1 MSPKKSQ
8 IPIVKRS
15 LFSWI
20 LADNAKL
27 QVLLVVIILATVFA
41 RVLPLEMQKRIVN
54 EAINLRK
61 IDLLLIYCGIYL
73 AAVVVAAGLK
83 YLISILQTLISQR
96 ATANMR
102 KALYHYILTL
112 PLNFF
117 RGTQPGMVVN
127 ALINELTIPGN
138 FIGMAVAVP
147 ASNLL
152 TLLGFAGYLFWLN
165 PLLAAIS
172 LSIYPLVL
180 LLVPLLQKK
189 SNLTNKQ
196 RVDLARDLSSRIAE
210 TVSGIHEVQGNG
222 AFRIEKRKFDLLV
235 ERLRRVRVIWS
246 LYRFGVKTANNF
258 FTSLG
263 PFLVFILGGYLTI
276 RGELELGALVAFL
289 SAQEKLY
296 DPWSELIEFY
306 QVYQEGAVNYARTM
320 QYFDFSPDFVLEPSE
335 RDPYD
340 LTGSIEVA
348 NLSFATDD
356 GIRLLD
362 NISFALKQGEHLAL
376 VGFSGS
382 GKSTL
387 ALCVGQLYKYTD
399 GHALIGGQEVAEL
412 TKSDMIR
419 NLGFVSQSPLI
430 FSGSIQE
437 NLLYAWAALHGD
449 HQPDGKL
456 KEPTLDDMIAVLQQT
471 GIFIDVLR
479 FGLNTLITPG
489 AHEQLVKAII
499 RIRAR
504 FQKQYGRELADWI
517 EFFDDNIYLHYSSI
531 AANLIFGTPRDESF
545 ADPHLI
551 QNTHFL
557 DFLTAAG
564 LTRPLIALG
573 ADLTLQTVDILK
585 ILPPDEIFFEQS
597 PIHPAEIETYKDLA
611 EKLKRRP
618 LDELSEAQQG
628 SLLKVALRFTPGRHK
643 MVALPALL
651 EQSILKNR
659 SQFMQRIA
667 QLSPDAIHF
676 YQKDDYIHSQ
686 TILNNILFGT
696 TTTENPEAQEKINQ
710 SIIQLLIEEDF
721 LESVV
726 EIGMQFEVGSKGD
739 RLSGGQRQKLAI
751 ARVLLKK
758 PRILIMDEATS
769 ALDNNSQ
776 TRIQNFIELHLK
788 GKSTLIAV
796 VHRLDIIKNF
806 DRIAVMRA
814 GKIVE
819 IGTYNELID
828 RKGVLYELQFGKK

>member
-1 MSPKKSQ
+1 MPSNKSH

-20 LADNAKL
+20 LADNAKF
-27 QVLLVVIILATVFA
+27 QVLLVAIILITVFA

-73 AAVVVAAGLK
+73 CAVVVASGFK

-102 KALYHYILTL
+102 KALYRHILTL

-117 RGTQPGMVVN
+117 RSTQPGMVVN
-127 ALINELTIPGN
+127 ALVNELTIPGN

-165 PLLAAIS
+165 PLLAGVS

-180 LLVPLLQKK
+180 LLIPLLQKK
-189 SNLTNKQ
+189 ANLTNKQ
-196 RVDLARDLSSRIAE
+196 RVDLARDMSSRIAE
-210 TVSGIHEVQGNG
+210 SISGIHEIQGNG
-222 AFRIEKRKFDLLV
+222 AFRIESRKLDFLV
-235 ERLRRVRVIWS
+235 ERLEKVRVIWS

-263 PFLVFILGGYLTI
+263 PFLIFILGGYLTI
-276 RGELELGALVAFL
+276 RGELGLGALVAFL

-306 QVYQEGAVNYARTM
+306 QVYQEGSVTYARTM
-320 QYFDFSPDFVLEPSE
+320 QYFDFSPDFALEPAK
-335 RDPYD
+335 RGPYD

-348 NLSFATDD
+348 NLSFATED

-362 NISFALKQGEHLAL
+362 NISFALKPGEHLAL

-387 ALCVGQLYKYTD
+387 ALCMGQLVKYTD
-399 GHALIGGQEVAEL
+399 GHALIGGQEVANL
-412 TKSDMIR
+412 TKADMIR
-419 NLGFVSQSPLI
+419 NLGFVSQTPLI

-449 HQPDGKL
+449 HQPDGEL

-479 FGLNTLITPG
+479 FGLNTLIAPG
-489 AHEQLVKAII
+489 AHGQLVKAII
-499 RIRAR
+499 RIRAK
-504 FQKQYGRELADWI
+504 FQEQYGSELADWI
-517 EFFDDNIYLHYSSI
+517 EFFDEDSYLFHSSI

-551 QNTHFL
+551 ENADFL
-557 DFLTAAG
+557 DFLSQAE
-564 LTRPLIALG
+564 LTRPLFALG
-573 ADLTLQTVDILK
+573 AVLTLQTVDILK
-585 ILPPDEIFFEQS
+585 ILPPDEIFFEHS
-597 PIHPAEIETYKDLA
+597 PIHSAEIEGYKNLA
-611 EKLKRRP
+611 EKLKRHK
-618 LDELSEAQQG
+618 LDDLSETERG
-628 SLLKVALRFTPGRHK
+628 DLLKVALRFTPGRHK

-651 EQSILKNR
+651 EKSILKNR
-659 SQFMQRIA
+659 TRFRQRIA
-667 QLSPDAIHF
+667 RLHPDAVHF

-686 TILNNILFGT
+686 TILNNILFGI
-696 TTTENPEAQEKINQ
+696 TTTENPDAQERINQ
-710 SIIQLLIEEDF
+710 SIIQLLIEEDL
-721 LESVV
+721 LESLVA
-726 EIGMQFEVGSKGD
+726 IGMQFEVGSKGD

-751 ARVLLKK
+751 ARILLKK

-769 ALDNNSQ
+769 ALDNKSQ
-776 TRIQNFIELHLK
+776 ARIQNFIDLHLK

-796 VHRLDIIKNF
+796 VHRLDIVKNF

-819 IGTYNELID
+819 IGTYDELID
-828 RKGVLYELQFGKK
+828 RKGMLYELKFGKK